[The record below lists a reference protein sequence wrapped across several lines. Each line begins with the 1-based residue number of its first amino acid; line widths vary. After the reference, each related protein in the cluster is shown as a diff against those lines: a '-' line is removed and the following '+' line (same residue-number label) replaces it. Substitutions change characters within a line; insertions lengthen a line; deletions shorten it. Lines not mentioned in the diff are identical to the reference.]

1 MRKKSVL
8 WVDCRCQ
15 PDAWDQYD
23 LPTLK
28 GARRRRE
35 EERVGNNDK
44 GKYIGIHKDTAVT
57 GKLIGMREENL

>member
-1 MRKKSVL
+1 MGPIRSTYIEGSEEVK
-8 WVDCRCQ
+8 
-15 PDAWDQYD
+15 
-23 LPTLK
+23 
-28 GARRRRE
+28 RRE